1 MAQRPPAPEGAGT
14 NVQQPS
20 EGLHFGKYKLLE
32 RIATGG
38 MAEIYRARMTA
49 AAGVTKPVVIKKILP
64 GYAGNSAFLSMFVN
78 EARIAAGL
86 SHGNIAQVFDFGEV
100 DGEYFIAME
109 WVDGRTLSSVMR
121 RAREKGMY
129 TLPQPL
135 ALLIA
140 VEMLEGL
147 AYAHTRLD
155 ERGRPLHIVHRDV
168 SPQNVLLSYEGQV
181 KLVDFGIAR
190 ARLAGA
196 PEPVKPEL
204 KGKYAYFAPEQVRG
218 AEPDARSDIFAAGVV
233 IYEMLCGRLPFEGKM
248 PDVLRKLALG
258 DFPRPRDLNPG
269 IPTALERILL
279 TALAVECEQRYA
291 TAEAF
296 AEALTRHLHTAAPD
310 VSSSARAHF
319 MGYLFEAELV
329 GEGRPVRLPRDFLAQ
344 LARWTQSPLERRA
357 LRESAPPAR
366 ERPRGDDEERTPIAE
381 VELPPLEVLAAP
393 AATGSPEAALPAKS
407 RPERTTLPLPVL
419 PTSPDPP
426 SAGPPPHTEAA
437 PPRALGL
444 SWSVAL
450 GAPIAVALMATAA
463 LLVSSNAGTFSVELS
478 SSPPGATIRVDGRQH
493 TARTPALLTQLAA
506 DSEHLLE
513 VQVPGMVAWSQT
525 VRAERGTTLAVHAR
539 LAPKRAPA
547 AAAQKTPLEPPRQ
560 DARMPVGPLPLSSV
574 AHAFRVPYLSTAQMR
589 LDPSR
594 TYSVRVEG
602 WVSLGGPEQVEQ
614 AGYYLEGDSR
624 LAAQESFG
632 LLDGEERLV
641 RNASRLHAFLLD
653 ANRTDNQGTLL
664 VRVREWDNDRAVTTL
679 RVDARTHAV
688 KLSRADR
695 FLLHGLDAG
704 AAYDVVVHDTAEP
717 ARTRGL
723 DGGPVGRVLG
733 LYGASGGPETDSG
746 RLVLLEA
753 GRPRRLQGAAW
764 LQLAFPDDHL
774 ADNSGSLLLEVSP
787 VAAPGGTPAGGAT
800 APGAPAR

>member
-1 MAQRPPAPEGAGT
+1 M
-14 NVQQPS
+14 QQPS

-49 AAGVTKPVVIKKILP
+49 AAGVTKPVVIKKIRP

-190 ARLAGA
+190 ARLAGSA
-196 PEPVKPEL
+196 EPVEHGL
-204 KGKYAYFAPEQVRG
+204 KGKYTYFAPEQVRG
-218 AEPDARSDIFAAGVV
+218 REPDARSDIFAAGVV

-279 TALAVECEQRYA
+279 TALAVEREQRYA

-329 GEGRPVRLPRDFLAQ
+329 GEGRPVLLPREFLAQ
-344 LARWTQSPLERRA
+344 MARWTQSPLERRA
-357 LRESAPPAR
+357 LREVSPPVR
-366 ERPRGDDEERTPIAE
+366 EPAAEGDEEERTPIADL
-381 VELPPLEVLAAP
+381 ELPLPEAP
-393 AATGSPEAALPAKS
+393 APQVAPSPPGADEPPPVS
-407 RPERTTLPLPVL
+407 RPERTTLPLPAL
-419 PTSPDPP
+419 APATPEAPRLDA
-426 SAGPPPHTEAA
+426 SA
-437 PPRALGL
+437 PRAGGL
-444 SWSVAL
+444 PRMVAL
-450 GAPIAVALMATAA
+450 GAPIFMALTATLA
-463 LLVSSNAGTFSVELS
+463 LLVSTSTGTFSVELS
-478 SSPPGATIRVDGRQH
+478 SSPPGAAIRVNGQPQ
-493 TARTPALLTQLAA
+493 TARTPALLTQLPA
-506 DSEHLLE
+506 DVEHLLE
-513 VQVPGMVAWSQT
+513 VQLPGRVPWSQT

-539 LAPKRAPA
+539 LLPKRPHTAAPA
-547 AAAQKTPLEPPRQ
+547 PRPHQPPPPREL
-560 DARMPVGPLPLSSV
+560 RMPAGRISLSSV
-574 AHAFRVPYLSTAQMR
+574 VHAFRVPYVSTAQMR

-602 WVSLGGPEQVEQ
+602 QASLGGVSSVAH
-614 AGYYLEGDSR
+614 AGYFLEGDSR
-624 LAAQESFG
+624 LAARESFG
-632 LLDGEERLV
+632 VLDGEDRMV
-641 RNASRLHAFLLD
+641 RNASRLHVFLLD
-653 ANRTDNQGTLL
+653 ANRTDNHGTLR
-664 VRVREWDNDRAVTTL
+664 VRVREWGNGSADTIL

-695 FLLHGLDAG
+695 FLLRGLEPG
-704 AAYDVVVHDTAEP
+704 TTYEFVLWDTEEP
-717 ARTRGL
+717 AQTRGF
-723 DGGPVGRVLG
+723 DGGPVSRVLG
-733 LYGASGGPETDSG
+733 LYGAGEGPEAAPGLLT
-746 RLVLLEA
+746 LLEV
-753 GRPRRLQGAAW
+753 GRPLRIRGTSW

-774 ADNSGSLLLEVSP
+774 TDNTGSLLLEVTP
-787 VAAPGGTPAGGAT
+787 VAGPDGPPASPPPSSSTPA
-800 APGAPAR
+800 R